1 MKILSF
7 FLLVLLAA
15 SANATSPVSKL
26 AAEWLVPH
34 GSDPQSFTLVDT
46 ATGVV
51 RPAYMKPSGVLVWRS
66 PVATG
71 VSNVS
76 AVCAAVPASSGEA
89 VAITSIEA
97 NRVMLVEIDTQSPL
111 ARVMP
116 NLAGIGPSGLAVTV
130 IGGQKELMVISSQN
144 GSTAGTAET
153 HANMPTIANRNAS
166 TSYFSVFDS
175 LQPLTNPVSPST
187 IVGFYSAQSALGT
200 ATGVLTR
207 SGSAVNRNNQTS
219 HSGTFRF
226 TTAVRTQ
233 DGTTSIPL
241 ILGIR
246 PGTTEAAII
255 KVITPI
261 TTAGTFT
268 STSVTFPRAIGAVVP
283 LLNGG
288 YGPLTDGFIAIAA
301 DGTRADWFRINSAG
315 TALVSTTQS
324 FIPAAGLSLTGM
336 IPLTGIGMV
345 HLEGASAAGPSNS
358 FKSFLW
364 NGSTWNQVDS
374 GTLPGITTA
383 SLSPASLLFFD
394 ADPSVNESASLIGI
408 QAVADWTRPLSYP
421 APFPAIIKRETYGS
435 SSGGLTFAANHTV
448 SAPSGATY
456 LMTNQPEAGVSI
468 TALGTAGDLLA
479 PDLRIEPP
487 SGPCSSSI
495 QVTALYDEERQEL
508 LWRNAGFGAWI
519 AWSGPLGV
527 SYSRSLQF
535 SLRSIGTGIMGPIV
549 SRSYTFAAADLADE
563 DIDGDGVPDY
573 VEQHYDLDAFSGP
586 DHDGDGWSDLD
597 ELLNGT
603 NPASTASSP
612 APDTSKNIAT
622 GGGFRIAVSALH
634 HGGTEIAN
642 GEEIL
647 AHTTDGSLLD
657 REAVA
662 VFATPLPD
670 GSTRGAILASD
681 TAVPADQLVALGTP
695 LYFNITTGAP
705 VNGRELRAFIRSP
718 DPVAFSPAFAPTGA
732 NLAADATGWVT
743 AAQSAAA
750 AMPVTTARTVITPAD
765 TAVAVL
771 MEDLVHR
778 AITAARPAFD
788 PAPVLDAFTFFADR
802 DGDRTRSAPAA
813 DDANLLRATGF
824 DLRLALDLAITA
836 RSMMTNAATQIYSR
850 HANSSASNPGI
861 AMPLD
866 ALRIILRGGSAPAEY
881 SGAVTTTNLNN
892 ARNAYNLAVTF
903 LSLSYRPSQ
912 TWTVEVIATPPSTGA
927 YRRTSD
933 SNTILLLNRN
943 GERITLEQGLG
954 LRPGTRF
961 SVTGFT
967 DTPDE
972 AGMDT
977 MEVSLASLSFAPASS
992 DNDSDGNLLDD
1003 EWERFFFGSTGEDP
1017 FSDPHGSGHQLL
1029 QYFLDGIDPR
1039 GGETPAGP
1047 PVTLGL
1053 QASVLQAAN
1062 TPGNAYF
1069 LDFRFPAVYQ
1079 NQFDFILE
1087 ASSSLAAGSFTPVAG
1102 AAISSSGGDE
1112 LRIIIPATAATAPST
1127 FYRIALRLRQE

>member
-7 FLLVLLAA
+7 FLLVLIAA
-15 SANATSPVSKL
+15 SAHATSPVSKL

-76 AVCAAVPASSGEA
+76 AVCAAVPALSGEA

-116 NLAGIGPSGLAVTV
+116 NLAGIGPSGLAVTI

-153 HANMPTIANRNAS
+153 HANMPTNANRNAS

-187 IVGFYSAQSALGT
+187 IVGFYSAQSAFGT

-219 HSGTFRF
+219 HAGMFRF
-226 TTAVRTQ
+226 TTAVRSM
-233 DGTTSIPL
+233 DGASSIPL

-315 TALVSTTQS
+315 TALVSTTQL

-374 GTLPGITTA
+374 GSLPGITTT

-394 ADPSVNESASLIGI
+394 ADPSVDESASLIGI

-487 SGPCSSSI
+487 SGSCNSSI

-508 LWRNAGFGAWI
+508 LWRNAGSGAWI

-612 APDTSKNIAT
+612 APDTSKNIAI

-642 GEEIL
+642 GEEIR

-657 REAVA
+657 REAVD
-662 VFATPLPD
+662 VFPAPLPD
-670 GSTRGAILASD
+670 GGTRGAILESD
-681 TAVPADQLVALGTP
+681 TAVPDDQLVALSTP
-695 LYFNITTGAP
+695 LYFNITTSTRS
-705 VNGRELRAFIRSP
+705 GRELRAFIQSP

-743 AAQSAAA
+743 AAQSAAT
-750 AMPVTTARTVITPAD
+750 AMPVTASRTVITPAD

-778 AITAARPAFD
+778 AITAARPAID

-813 DDANLLRATGF
+813 DDADLLRATGF
-824 DLRLALDLAITA
+824 DLRLALALAGTK
-836 RSMMTNAATQIYSR
+836 RSAMNNGAIQVYSR
-850 HANSSASNPGI
+850 HAATSEANPGI
-861 AMPLD
+861 ALPLD
-866 ALRIILRGGSAPAEY
+866 ALRTLLRGVSVPAGYESAVA
-881 SGAVTTTNLNN
+881 TTNLNN
-892 ARNAYNLAVTF
+892 MRNAYNQAIAGITSV
-903 LSLSYRPSQ
+903 YRTSQ
-912 TWTVEVIATPPSTGA
+912 TWTVEILEAPPVAGI

-933 SNTILLLNRN
+933 SVQIVLLDRN
-943 GERITLEQGLG
+943 GDRITLEQGLG
-954 LRPGTRF
+954 LRPGTQF
-961 SVTGFT
+961 SITGFT
-967 DTPDE
+967 DTPND
-972 AGMDT
+972 GSYDT
-977 MEVSLASLSFAPASS
+977 MEVTSASLSFAPASS

-1003 EWERFFFGSTGEDP
+1003 EWERYFFGVIGQDP
-1017 FSDPHGSGHQLL
+1017 FSEPSPGYQLI

-1047 PVTLGL
+1047 PVALVP
-1053 QASVLQAAN
+1053 QSPVLQRDN
-1062 TPGNAYF
+1062 TPGNSFF
-1069 LDFRFPAVYQ
+1069 LDFRFPADYQ
-1079 NQFDFILE
+1079 ENFDFILE
-1087 ASSSLAAGSFTPVAG
+1087 ASYSLQPGSFNAVGG
-1102 AAISSSGGDE
+1102 AIVSAIGGDE
-1112 LRIIIPATAATAPST
+1112 LRAIIPATAATAPST